1 MIPQS
6 PSDQSEDYQQHLR
19 EDTQHHPITS
29 VPTNQITQLEQFP
42 TNCWAYHEEWEVDQ
56 QNGGHSSEAH
66 PLQHGA
72 LCGTETAAVVHMCCA
87 VIHRHGEALPP
98 RGGHLEDKQVQVYFC
113 CSWKDLF
120 QGHVCLSS
128 ASQMTIVVVCPSLFI
143 YGNRL
148 RMIFLFTVTVL
159 QEKSMILHMHTHIT
173 FTYYNLNVI
182 KL

>member
-29 VPTNQITQLEQFP
+29 APTNQITQLEQFP

-98 RGGHLEDKQVQVYFC
+98 RGGHLEDKHGTGLLLLLLKRSVSGTRMSVISIPDDHC
-113 CSWKDLF
+113 C
-120 QGHVCLSS
+120 CLS
-128 ASQMTIVVVCPSLFI
+128 IFI
-143 YGNRL
+143 YPWKSIKND
-148 RMIFLFTVTVL
+148 FLIYNDGL
-159 QEKSMILHMHTHIT
+159 AGEEHDPAHAYTHYIH
-173 FTYYNLNVI
+173 I
-182 KL
+182 K